1 MSKVIILGT
10 SNAIPSAEHENTH
23 MAIVG
28 EERTV
33 LVDCVSNPIVRLE
46 KAGIELDQITD
57 LVLTHFHPDHVS
69 GAPLL
74 LLDMWLAGRRKPLRL
89 HGLEYTLDRLEDLMG
104 FYGWKFWPDFY
115 PVEFHRVPGEEMTEV
130 LTCADFRVLASPVRH
145 VLPTIGLR
153 FEFDHTHRTMA
164 YSCDTEP
171 CDEVVRLAAGVDILI
186 HEAAGEALGHSSAEQ
201 AGSIARQAEVAR
213 LLLIHYPTGKYAS
226 GDPAAEAR
234 RTFPGDVGLAQDF
247 MELDFG

>member
-33 LVDCVSNPIVRLE
+33 LVDCVGDPIVRLE
-46 KAGIELDQITD
+46 KAGIELNQITD

-74 LLDMWLAGRRKPLRL
+74 LLDMWLEGRRKPLRL
-89 HGLEYTLDRLEDLMG
+89 HGLQYTLDRLEDLMG

-115 PVEFHRVPGEEMTEV
+115 PVEFHRVPADEMTEV
-130 LTCADFRVLASPVRH
+130 LTCADFRVLASPVHH

-153 FEFDHTHRTMA
+153 FEFDHTHQTMT

-171 CDEVVRLAAGVDILI
+171 CDEVVRLAAGADLLI
-186 HEAAGEALGHSSAEQ
+186 HEAAGAARGHSSAEQ
-201 AGSIARQAEVAR
+201 AGAIARQAEVAR
-213 LLLIHYPTGKYAS
+213 LLLIHYPTGKHAS

-234 RTFPGDVGLAQDF
+234 KTFPGDVGLAQDF
-247 MELDFG
+247 MELDFS

>member
-247 MELDFG
+247 MELDFS